1 MASVKKYEL
10 IASVG
15 TYKDASG
22 KTVKR
27 WERVGVVFESPG
39 GKLSA
44 RLDVLP
50 LRDWSGFLS
59 FKPVLPPGRKVPPG
73 FPDAPDLPEAAADE
87 HEDDAPPF

>member
-1 MASVKKYEL
+1 MASIKKYEL
-10 IASVG
+10 IATVG
-15 TYKDASG
+15 TYKDATG

-59 FKPVLPPGRKVPPG
+59 FKPVLPPGRKIPPG
-73 FPDAPDLPEAAADE
+73 FPMESEPPDEAATDE
-87 HEDDAPPF
+87 PEDDKLF